1 MPASDVIERRRRQR
15 NNNILQFPDDLGAH
29 AMLMLFR
36 KYEYVK
42 PGVRRLNRVSDE
54 TLSTSNLSGMDN
66 IMVPL
71 PSNIA
76 DKYSVRLSRFDQE
89 VTGDL
94 VSSAAAGINA
104 SGNVGDALSSGFN
117 NAVGLAELAGA
128 ALQSAPNITEL
139 PSKLLNAFMG
149 ADAGKMS
156 RDAAFLARR
165 TIDKQFSGL
174 SRNLDAGFGNTIN
187 PKAALYFDGVEMK
200 THTFNWSFTP
210 RSESESTVIR
220 DIGNVIKKNILPS
233 YGDVG
238 GYNRV
243 LLNYPSTVD
252 IFFFGID
259 QSYFMFFKTCMVQ
272 SFDIDFSP
280 QGLAFVKGGKPATVN
295 MVMNLMETDIHTSED
310 YGGEGT
316 IEPDQTAA
324 DIQNV
329 LSDRARGTA
338 RGF

>member
-36 KYEYVK
+36 NYEYVK

-94 VSSAAAGINA
+94 VSTAAAGIGGVDT
-104 SGNVGDALSSGFN
+104 SVGEAANQVDFGQLI
-117 NAVGLAELAGA
+117 GA
-128 ALQSAPNITEL
+128 ASESL
-139 PSKLLNAFMG
+139 PSFGGAVDAVKQAFLQRDVGKL
-149 ADAGKMS
+149 S

-174 SRNLDAGFGNTIN
+174 SRNLDAGFGNVIN

-210 RSESESTVIR
+210 RSESESTAIR

-280 QGLAFVKGGKPATVN
+280 QGLAFVKGGKPATVT
-295 MVMNLMETDIHTSED
+295 MAMNLMETDIHTSED

-329 LSDRARGTA
+329 LSDRSRGIA